1 MVMSA
6 QERLV
11 EVVVAAVE
19 VAAEA
24 GESGT
29 YTADVGRTL
38 GAVVAKVGARIAI
51 DGEAR
56 GFSSGWREAMACA
69 AGGAEGGGRVV
80 RMPVRGGDGEV
91 TPG

>member
-38 GAVVAKVGARIAI
+38 GAVVAKVGARIAV

-56 GFSSGWREAMACA
+56 GFSSGWREAMAYA
-69 AGGAEGGGRVV
+69 SGGAEGGGRVV

>member
-1 MVMSA
+1 MVAGA

-11 EVVVAAVE
+11 DVVVAAVE

-24 GESGT
+24 GEAGT
-29 YTADVGRTL
+29 YSAEVGRAL

-56 GFSSGWREAMACA
+56 GFGSGWREAMELM
-69 AGGAEGGGRVV
+69 AGAGDAGARVV
-80 RMPVRGGDGEV
+80 AMPARGGDGEV